1 MIPYFILELEMIFK
15 GSDAAERKGIYY
27 VISDVD
33 HPATTLLQSPNKL
46 NKGMAAKIGLSLK
59 KVRGRP
65 LMMSKFFEH
74 FCHLPPVRKDFQ

>member
-1 MIPYFILELEMIFK
+1 VKLTPYFITEFEMIFK
-15 GSDAAERKGIYY
+15 GSDAAERKDIYY

-65 LMMSKFFEH
+65 SINDVRFFLNI
-74 FCHLPPVRKDFQ
+74 FATFPLS

>member
-1 MIPYFILELEMIFK
+1 MIFK

-46 NKGMAAKIGLSLK
+46 NRGMAARIGFSLK
-59 KVRGRP
+59 KASWGR
-65 LMMSKFFEH
+65 FHQTF
-74 FCHLPPVRKDFQ
+74 LPNKKDAGVWC